1 MQVCS
6 NRLQHFLKLYR
17 VPYSVIPHAP
27 TFSSQV
33 TAAAMHVPGADLAK
47 TVVLQG
53 KTQCYLGVLPA
64 SYQVDLS
71 RFGQIVGEAVELA
84 SEQRIQE
91 LFPDCE
97 LGAIPPFGKL
107 YGLPTYIDRTL
118 TGHRDF
124 VFQAGGHS
132 NALRMNYQDFEGL
145 SQPEICSFAVK
156 GGERARKTTA
166 GNRRVH

>member
-6 NRLQHFLKLYR
+6 NRMQHFLKLYR
-17 VPYSVIPHAP
+17 VSYSVIPHAP
-27 TFSSQV
+27 TFSSQL

-53 KTQCYLGVLPA
+53 KTQCYLAVLPA
-64 SYQVDLS
+64 SYQVDMS
-71 RFGQIVGEAVELA
+71 RFGQIVGEPVELA
-84 SEQRIQE
+84 SEQRIQD

-118 TGHRDF
+118 AGHGDF
-124 VFQAGGHS
+124 LFPAGAHS
-132 NALRMNYQDFEGL
+132 SALRMNYQDFESL
-145 SQPEICSFAVK
+145 SQPQISSFAVK
-156 GGERARKTTA
+156 GGERVRKATA